1 VHIGMTFPNTGLK
14 ILDTNASNEL
24 TITPG
29 SDLTAD
35 RTLTLTTGDA
45 DRTITLSGNPTLADW
60 FDQAV
65 KQASSPTFDDLTLSN
80 PSNIYALSHDSFSG
94 FVANEHIDHTS
105 VTLTAGT
112 GLSGG
117 GDISASRTFAVD
129 LNELTTETSIAADDF
144 LAMVDV
150 TDSGSGKI
158 TFANLEAALNH
169 DNLAGFDANEHFT
182 MLDEDDMASNSDTQ
196 AATQQSIKAYVDYSV
211 TSLGA
216 SYYLVDTSSGVADYK
231 LCSLIPS
238 EDAETYLEAADLS
251 DNDYIG
257 GWISDTGETPDIL
270 LTGNFNFYITAEK
283 TTGTQTL
290 KLHWKMYERKADTS
304 EVLIATS
311 SITNEVTDKDTFVL
325 PFLLTSDYIPASD
338 SRIVGKIYAS
348 VTGGGNAPTV
358 RIYYRGNTAA
368 RWDIPANSEVFRS
381 IFVPYANAV
390 QDVDLNG
397 HSITGID
404 NITVADESWIGI
416 GASDERIVFD
426 TAGNISFMGCKV
438 GIGATEASYKLSV
451 YDGSMFASYPDG
463 GTITYSNVDST
474 HDDNTKGLYAIFAG
488 DIHLR
493 SFWGI
498 SIDLDEG
505 AASEGSY
512 NGVFGANKEDVFG
525 VRWRNGQTDTYYTRF
540 MVEGGSGNV
549 GVNTTTP
556 RKQIDSLSISQA
568 QLRLSYSDDSV
579 YADFQVGSTGELD
592 ITPNGSAPNV
602 DITTHDGSTQG
613 LKLGGT
619 LITKNAAEINDLEAL
634 VNLPS
639 DEDLVGY
646 WSFDDGSGSV
656 AVDGSGNGNDGTLVN
671 MEDANWVDGI
681 VGKCLDFDGTTQYV
695 TSSTSPSVSGNF
707 SISVHIKRQGT
718 GSGLNNTII
727 DVGNY
732 TANNG
737 FGLWINDSNELTW
750 RINQDYNHYS
760 VGIPTLDT
768 WRHYVLVY
776 NGTTVKVYEDGIEI
790 YTTNYSTN
798 PTVVTNYMRA
808 GKREST
814 NNEYFN
820 GLIDEVRIYNRAL
833 TPSEVKALY
842 LYPAGNK
849 GCRIST
855 RQIGQS
861 GDVISETDETK
872 FSHKMP
878 ITIDGTAYY
887 VMLTQT

>member
-94 FVANEHIDHTS
+94 FEANEHIDHTS

-117 GDISASRTFAVD
+117 GDISANRTFAVD

-150 TDSGSGKI
+150 TDNGSGKI
-158 TFANLEAALNH
+158 TFANLESTLNH
-169 DNLAGFDANEHFT
+169 DNLTGFEANEHFT
-182 MLDEDDMASNSDTQ
+182 MLDEDEMASNSDTQ

-216 SYYLVDTSSGVADYK
+216 SYYMLDTSSGVSDYK
-231 LCSLIPS
+231 LCSLTPS
-238 EDAETYLEAADLS
+238 EDTETYLEAADLS

-257 GWISDTGETPDIL
+257 GWISDTGETPGVL

-283 TTGTQTL
+283 ITGTKTL
-290 KLHWKMYERKADTS
+290 KLYWKMYERKSDTS

-325 PFLLTSDYIPASD
+325 PFLLTSDYIPESG

-348 VTGGGNAPTV
+348 VSGGGNAPTV

-368 RWDIPANSEVFRS
+368 RWDIPANSEVFRN

-426 TAGNISFMGCKV
+426 TAGNISFMGCNVGV
-438 GIGATEASYKLSV
+438 GIAAAERRLTVREDSSGSRTLLALYNADTTDGNAIVMSFRGDTTGTGARTFREL
-451 YDGSMFASYPDG
+451 
-463 GTITYSNVDST
+463 GTMKVTFVK
-474 HDDNTKGLYAIFAG
+474 HDDAIAASAYSFSNMVNGTPTKTLI
-488 DIHLR
+488 
-493 SFWGI
+493 
-498 SIDLDEG
+498 LDE
-505 AASEGSY
+505 
-512 NGVFGANKEDVFG
+512 
-525 VRWRNGQTDTYYTRF
+525 
-540 MVEGGSGNV
+540 SGNV
-549 GVNTTTP
+549 DV
-556 RKQIDSLSISQA
+556 L
-568 QLRLSYSDDSV
+568 
-579 YADFQVGSTGELD
+579 F
-592 ITPNGSAPNV
+592 
-602 DITTHDGSTQG
+602 HDGSTAG

-639 DEDLVGY
+639 DEHLVGY
-646 WSFDDGSGSV
+646 WAFDDGSGSI

-671 MEDANWVDGI
+671 MEEADWVDGV
-681 VGKCLDFDGTTQYV
+681 VGKCLDFEAPEYINAGHDASLNLNTAGKITISVWVLANDLAGGDTYPRILGKSTAGSGASGYALSVNTDGTIYFFLDG
-695 TSSTSPSVSGNF
+695 STAVSGA
-707 SISVHIKRQGT
+707 T
-718 GSGLNNTII
+718 LN
-727 DVGNY
+727 D
-732 TANNG
+732 
-737 FGLWINDSNELTW
+737 
-750 RINQDYNHYS
+750 
-760 VGIPTLDT
+760 DT
-768 WRHYVLVY
+768 WYH
-776 NGTTVKVYEDGIEI
+776 I
-790 YTTNYSTN
+790 
-798 PTVVTNYMRA
+798 VVTADGTNEKLYLNGDLVKTLSG
-808 GKREST
+808 GKTPGDGAAVDLYIGQDSGVANRRW
-814 NNEYFN
+814 N
-820 GLIDEVRIYNRAL
+820 GKIDEVRIYNCAL
-833 TPSEVKALY
+833 TPSEVKALF

-861 GDVISETDETK
+861 GDVVTETDETK